1 MPPRGH
7 QFPVRHVV
15 AGVATTGRV
24 RRNDVVLK
32 ASAKPVPAG
41 TPGWHRD
48 SIRVHA
54 SRVSQHVQDVLRVAA
69 VVLAAWAVMVS
80 VAEAGD
86 EQMYLRAGISVD
98 GPVNIRFTDTDC
110 ASTTPAALYGCGK
123 GKDDAPHQSS
133 GRLGS
138 VPGLDAGVGY
148 AAASAVRLEV
158 LLEYRPRFTFQGRTN
173 FLEAARQQSVTAELS
188 SLAGLVAAYLDLP
201 QAGWF
206 IPFIGA
212 GAGASR
218 NRIGETRMTF
228 PRTTTMVP
236 GAGHVAVAWMATAG
250 VATELGARVTLDLAW
265 RYTDLGAA
273 HTGRGAGQVVWRDGS
288 RPPLGLD
295 LAPTRAAIAS
305 HGLRVSLRYAF

>member
-1 MPPRGH
+1 M
-7 QFPVRHVV
+7 
-15 AGVATTGRV
+15 
-24 RRNDVVLK
+24 VLR

-54 SRVSQHVQDVLRVAA
+54 RRVSQHLQDVLRVAA
-69 VVLAAWAVMVS
+69 VVLAAWAVMVA

-98 GPVNIRFTDTDC
+98 GPASIRFTDTDC

-148 AAASAVRLEV
+148 AATSAVRLEV

-236 GAGHVAVAWMATAG
+236 GAGHVNVAWMATAG
-250 VATELGARVTLDLAW
+250 GGDGARRARDAGPRLA
-265 RYTDLGAA
+265 LHGP
-273 HTGRGAGQVVWRDGS
+273 GRGAHRPRRRAGRVARREPAAVGTRSGADARRDRES
-288 RPPLGLD
+288 RSP
-295 LAPTRAAIAS
+295 
-305 HGLRVSLRYAF
+305 SLCALCVLV